1 VIDLVAAQR
10 NPSRGRSSTSRLGS
24 CGRPQRARNIALM
37 TAVDPRARAA
47 SRRIL
52 AAGERELQRIVLDMH
67 DGPVQD
73 IFAALSQLQL
83 LERSLGAAG
92 GEQAERA
99 RRAIEALERALGE
112 IRSFI
117 GAFRPPGFERRELTP
132 IIDGLVVQHEALTEQ
147 AVQLTIEPD
156 LGDCTLPTKIALY
169 RILQEALANGHRHSG
184 AELQRV
190 HLRRED
196 GSLVLSVADAGRGFD
211 PNAVLARE
219 ADVGVEGGHFGL
231 RGIQDRVEML
241 GGTFRIESAPDQ
253 GCTLTVTLPIE

>member
-1 VIDLVAAQR
+1 
-10 NPSRGRSSTSRLGS
+10 
-24 CGRPQRARNIALM
+24 M
-37 TAVDPRARAA
+37 TAVDPLARAA

-83 LERSLGAAG
+83 LERSLDPGAS
-92 GEQAERA
+92 EQGERA

-117 GAFRPPGFERRELTP
+117 GAFRPPGFERRALSP

-147 AVQLTIEPD
+147 AVELTID
-156 LGDCTLPTKIALY
+156 HDVGDCNLPTKIALY

-190 HLRRED
+190 ELRRES
-196 GSLVLSVADAGRGFD
+196 GSLLLTVSDSGRGFD
-211 PNAVLARE
+211 PSAVLARE

-231 RGIQDRVEML
+231 RGIQDRVETL